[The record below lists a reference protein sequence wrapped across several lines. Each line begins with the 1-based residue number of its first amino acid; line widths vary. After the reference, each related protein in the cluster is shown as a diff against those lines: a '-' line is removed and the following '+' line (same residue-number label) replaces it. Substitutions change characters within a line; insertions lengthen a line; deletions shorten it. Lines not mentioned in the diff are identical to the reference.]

1 VIEGFT
7 SDFRVSTLENADQPL
22 TPTARQLPPRPVKSK
37 TQLPRR
43 TLANRGP
50 TSTDLLK
57 DFISTNLPDFGS
69 VIGANANSNAKEEE
83 KDALKKELKTFFFIS
98 PQDRIDDLEEEDES
112 QVATGM
118 KGSFA
123 RSTSQAISK
132 VK

>member
-1 VIEGFT
+1 
-7 SDFRVSTLENADQPL
+7 
-22 TPTARQLPPRPVKSK
+22 
-37 TQLPRR
+37 
-43 TLANRGP
+43 LANRGP
-50 TSTDLLK
+50 TSTELLQ

-69 VIGANANSNAKEEE
+69 VIGANSNSNAKEE

-112 QVATGM
+112 QLASVM
-118 KGSFA
+118 KGSLA

>member
-1 VIEGFT
+1 VIEGFA
-7 SDFRVSTLENADQPL
+7 SDFRVSTLENADQPN

-50 TSTDLLK
+50 TSTELLQ

-69 VIGANANSNAKEEE
+69 VIGANSNSNANEE

-98 PQDRIDDLEEEDES
+98 PQDRIDDLEEEEES
-112 QVATGM
+112 QLASVM
-118 KGSFA
+118 KGSLA

>member
-1 VIEGFT
+1 
-7 SDFRVSTLENADQPL
+7 LENADQPI

-43 TLANRGP
+43 TLANCAP

-69 VIGANANSNAKEEE
+69 VIGANANSNAKEE

-112 QVATGM
+112 QVATGI

>member
-1 VIEGFT
+1 M
-7 SDFRVSTLENADQPL
+7 STLENADQPI
-22 TPTARQLPPRPVKSK
+22 TPTARQLPPRPGKSK

-43 TLANRGP
+43 TLANRAP

-69 VIGANANSNAKEEE
+69 VIGANANSNAKEE

-112 QVATGM
+112 QVATGI

>member
-1 VIEGFT
+1 M
-7 SDFRVSTLENADQPL
+7 STLENADQPN
-22 TPTARQLPPRPVKSK
+22 TPTARQLPPRPAKSK

-50 TSTDLLK
+50 TSTELLQ

-69 VIGANANSNAKEEE
+69 VIGANSNSNAKEE

-112 QVATGM
+112 QLASVM
-118 KGSFA
+118 KGSLA

>member
-1 VIEGFT
+1 MIEGFS
-7 SDFRVSTLENADQPL
+7 SDFRVSTLENADQPI

-43 TLANRGP
+43 TLANRAP

-69 VIGANANSNAKEEE
+69 VIGANANSNAKEE

>member
-1 VIEGFT
+1 M
-7 SDFRVSTLENADQPL
+7 STLENADQPI

-43 TLANRGP
+43 TLANRAP

-69 VIGANANSNAKEEE
+69 VIGANANSNAKEE

>member
-1 VIEGFT
+1 MIEGFA
-7 SDFRVSTLENADQPL
+7 SDFRVSILENVDQPH

-43 TLANRGP
+43 TLGNRGP
-50 TSTDLLK
+50 TSTELLK
-57 DFISTNLPDFGS
+57 DFISTNLPDYGS
-69 VIGANANSNAKEEE
+69 AIGANANSNAKEE

-112 QVATGM
+112 QAASMM
-118 KGSFA
+118 KGSLA